1 MQLQDVEIE
10 RNVDTSRMRWPMR
23 EILTGQDGEGVNRL
37 FCDLSGMPWAI
48 VERLIEYEEP
58 KVSAVDSREA
68 GTDDVFERR
77 DVDPWFGLD
86 LGVAS
91 AVGALSA
98 ANCFPVWSCNGEP
111 KHTESLPTILFR
123 ARVTRVPDLLE
134 VAEEAGCGLINNF
147 EHLELYATHVRHFIA
162 FARALLARRSRLRPV
177 YRRRRGGTTRRIR
190 YPHGKQSTGQLR
202 LW

>member
-1 MQLQDVEIE
+1 MQLHDVEIE

-37 FCDLSGMPWAI
+37 FCDLAGMPWAI
-48 VERLIEYEEP
+48 VERLLEYEEP
-58 KVSAVDSREA
+58 KLSAVESREA
-68 GTDDVFERR
+68 ETGDVFEHR

-111 KHTESLPTILFR
+111 KHTESLPMILFR

-134 VAEEAGCGLINNF
+134 VAEEPGPPSNRGP
-147 EHLELYATHVRHFIA
+147 IA
-162 FARALLARRSRLRPV
+162 RLRA
-177 YRRRRGGTTRRIR
+177 
-190 YPHGKQSTGQLR
+190 
-202 LW
+202 